1 MIMENLLKQS
11 LFDSLDQ
18 CLISLGSYD
27 SYSLMP
33 LLYVLVA
40 HHEGHNVSIVGD
52 FNNVLL
58 ASKQHLQDL
67 RDVDGY
73 ESELLRE
80 IRTSVDQKYFE
91 DESAQ
96 IVFDFFSSWNDLFNS
111 YYSEIIEHIISYY
124 STRAGVYAG
133 MSITPVE
140 VSKLM
145 ANLIANCKPNGI
157 FDPFAG
163 LCSSIMQPELSGIA
177 FLGQELIHYI
187 EVIAKVRLDAAQIKH
202 ATIIKEDSTYNWIN
216 EERYDI
222 LASEV
227 PFGVRFT
234 DNSCLKPYS
243 RYLEDYVLEN
253 FINTPSLKKAVLLMA
268 SGTCFRKGE
277 TAELRKQL
285 CEENWVD
292 AVIMLPAGILPYAGI
307 NTSILILNKERTN
320 QEIKFIL
327 ANDCI
332 ITDGKRKSLDF
343 KGVLDRFYGKDNK
356 QSVSIHVNETFRHD
370 CSFLASLYIS
380 EKIDVLP
387 GQKIEK
393 FMSLVTKIQGEQIDN
408 RIDNA
413 ICGRVLDSKYM
424 SDNIADL
431 QTRSSSIETKVLTK
445 QSYRLICDKALIF
458 NVKADKF
465 FIKKDEEPL
474 YVSSNYSCFIV
485 DEKKCLPEYLADC
498 VVKNK
503 HIREAALK
511 GSSIQKI
518 DWDNLYLPFYSSL
531 ESQHQIVMRIY
542 REESKVLQ
550 KKIDTLKLLGGRS
563 SDLIHSLGVT
573 FTKISAGI
581 DTLMSDYSSIGDAR
595 MSMDVFY
602 RKENL
607 DILIAMKD
615 NILFALRQINSTG
628 TDFAFTKPELEKVNL
643 YNTLDQYVKAWE
655 NFGFNSFDV
664 LPIKSDVSKDTKVEI
679 DKNLFYTMLD
689 CIFINAHQHGF
700 NKRYTQDNK
709 VLIKLEGLI
718 YKENEYIRIAISNNG
733 NPLPDN
739 FSVENYATRGVVGI
753 NSSQDGVGG
762 DHVFKISHI
771 FGGLI
776 SIDSDSQWLTFNI
789 LLPVYLT
796 SKNTKFYDYENEC
809 I

>member
-140 VSKLM
+140 VSELM
-145 ANLIANCKPNGI
+145 ANLIANCKPTGI

-163 LCSSIMQPELSGIA
+163 FCSSIMQSELSGIA

-187 EVIAKVRLDAAQIKH
+187 EVIAKVRLDAAQIKN
-202 ATIIKEDSTYNWIN
+202 ATIINGDSTCIWNN
-216 EERYDI
+216 EDKYDT

-227 PFGVRFT
+227 PFGVCFT
-234 DNSCLKPYS
+234 DNSCVIPYT
-243 RYLEDYVLEN
+243 RYLEDYVLEK

-268 SGTCFRKGE
+268 SGTCFRQGE

-285 CEENWVD
+285 CEKNWVD

-327 ANDCI
+327 ANDCT
-332 ITDGKRKSLDF
+332 ITDGKRKILDF
-343 KGVLDRFYGKDNK
+343 KGVLERFYGKDNK
-356 QSVSIHVNETFRHD
+356 QSVTIHVDETFRHD

-387 GQKIEK
+387 GQQIVK
-393 FMSLVTKIQGEQIDN
+393 FMSLVTKIQGEQIDDQIN
-408 RIDNA
+408 KEIR
-413 ICGRVLDSKYM
+413 GRVLDSKYM
-424 SDNIADL
+424 FGNIADF

-445 QSYRLICDKALIF
+445 QSYRLIYDKALIF

-474 YVSSNYSCFIV
+474 FVSSHYSCFIV

-503 HIREAALK
+503 RIRKAVLK
-511 GSSIQKI
+511 GSSIRRI
-518 DWDNLYLPFYSSL
+518 DWDNLYLPIYSGL

-542 REESKVLQ
+542 REESKALQ

-563 SDLIHSLGVT
+563 SDLLHNLGAT
-573 FTKISAGI
+573 FTKISASI
-581 DTLMSDYSSIGDAR
+581 DSLKYDFSSAANYQMHIGDRYRNNNLESLNA
-595 MSMDVFY
+595 MD
-602 RKENL
+602 
-607 DILIAMKD
+607 D
-615 NILFALRQINSTG
+615 NIQFALRQINSTG

-643 YNTLDQYVKAWE
+643 FNTLDQYVRAWE
-655 NFGFNSFDV
+655 NFGFQSFDV

-679 DKNLFYTMLD
+679 DTNLFYIMLD

-700 NKRYTQDNK
+700 NKRYNQDNK
-709 VLIKLEGLI
+709 VLIKLEGVI

-739 FSVENYATRGVVGI
+739 FSVKDFSERGVVGI

-762 DHVFKISHI
+762 DHVSKISHL

-776 SIDSDSQWLTFNI
+776 SIDSDSLWLTFNI

-796 SKNTKFYDYENEC
+796 SENTKFYDYENEC